1 MTTAILELLSS
12 VPVTEE
18 ASCAQRLCC
27 AAGLQAALGAGW
39 EAGAA
44 FGLGLFGVLV
54 LLGQGT

>member
-1 MTTAILELLSS
+1 M
-12 VPVTEE
+12 TEE
-18 ASCAQRLCC
+18 ASCAQRLRC